1 MADSTAR
8 FELDY
13 ILASQAQKHVTHNE
27 ALRMLDGIV
36 QASVID
42 RTSTAAPGSPSEG
55 DCYIVASSATG
66 VWAGWDGDIAMY
78 VDAAWYRLTVTEGM
92 RVWDQ
97 GVGELVVRVGASW
110 LSLGTAMGF
119 LAQAAQVD
127 LAVGANNSATGVG
140 VMEETISGLS
150 GPSVDSTIQIP
161 DRAICL
167 GVSTRA
173 TSSIT
178 GASSYDCGVSGE
190 AAKFGGSLGAA
201 AGSTNKG
208 VIGPEAF
215 YSATAVRLTANG
227 GNFTGGAV
235 RIAIHYL
242 TVDVPGA

>member
-8 FELDY
+8 FGLEY

-42 RTSTAAPGSPSEG
+42 RTRTSPPGSPSEG
-55 DCYIVASSATG
+55 DCHIVASSATG
-66 VWAGWDGDIAMY
+66 AWAGWDGDLAFY
-78 VDAAWYRLTVTEGM
+78 VDGAWYRLTAAEGM

-97 GVGELVVRVGASW
+97 DVSQMVVRVGSSW
-110 LSLGTAMGF
+110 LSLAVAMGF
-119 LAQAAQVD
+119 LAQAPQVD
-127 LAVGANNSATGVG
+127 IAVGANNGATGMG
-140 VMEETISGLS
+140 VLEETLSGLS
-150 GPSVDSTIQIP
+150 GPTVDSTIEIP

-167 GVSTRA
+167 GVSTR
-173 TSSIT
+173 TVTSIT
-178 GASSYDCGVSGE
+178 GATSYDCGLSGQ
-190 AAKFGGSLGAA
+190 ASKFGGSLGVA

-215 YSATAVRLTANG
+215 YSDTPVRLTANG
-227 GNFTGGAV
+227 SDFTGGAV

-242 TVDVPGA
+242 TIDVPGS